1 MRWLSRVPPLIAV
14 PTLVVWLG
22 VALSLSACS
31 PTDAEREAS
40 VDSTAD
46 SIPPGTSSFVFDEYA
61 PLDDKPLTV
70 WTFAPDSAA
79 VDKVPIV
86 FVLHGFGRNG
96 KGYRDDWV
104 RHARENNFL
113 LVVPTFSEKDFPGG
127 DGYNLGSLF
136 TESGDPVPEPEWAYS
151 ALEPLFDHVKRITGS
166 EQDGYF
172 LYGHSAGSQVA
183 HRFLLFKPEN
193 RARTVVA
200 ANAGW
205 YTMPSFETG
214 FPYGLKDAPTTPDAL
229 TKALGQRLI
238 VHLGEEDD
246 DPNAGALRTTPEA
259 MAQGA
264 HRVERGHTFYRAAQK
279 AADSLGVPFNWT
291 LRTVPDVGHDNE
303 KMAADAASLL
313 FGEPDAE

>member
-1 MRWLSRVPPLIAV
+1 MRDFQRASPLVLSFL
-14 PTLVVWLG
+14 
-22 VALSLSACS
+22 VALLGLVLALGACS
-31 PTDAEREAS
+31 QSAAERETSA
-40 VDSTAD
+40 VPAAD
-46 SIPPGTSSFVFDEYA
+46 SIPPGKSVFVFNEYA
-61 PLDDKPLTV
+61 PLEDKPLTV

-79 VDKVPIV
+79 VDEVPIV
-86 FVLHGFGRNG
+86 FVLHGFGRDG
-96 KGYRDDWV
+96 KGYRDDWI

-113 LVVPTFSEKDFPGG
+113 LVVPTFSEEDFPGG

-136 TESGDPVPEPEWAYS
+136 TEGGDPVPEPEWAYS
-151 ALEPLFDHVKRITGS
+151 ALEPLFDHVTDITGS
-166 EQDGYF
+166 DQDGYF

-183 HRFLLFKPEN
+183 HRFLLFKPDN

-205 YTMPSFETG
+205 YTMPSFATA
-214 FPYGLKDAPTTPDAL
+214 FPYGLKDAPTTPEAL
-229 TKALGQRLI
+229 TDALGQRLV

-264 HRVERGHTFYRAAQK
+264 HRVERGRTFFLAAQD

-303 KMAADAASLL
+303 KMAADAADFL